1 MASQLV
7 PAEYEVIE
15 LKIENSKDTSE
26 DGIFVSR
33 FRRRLSL
40 GFMIIY
46 QSDSNSSQEL
56 SNSTLN
62 NNNNN
67 NNSNIE
73 SQEIDEK
80 FSNIISNLSPDMEFN
95 YNNIQGKQNYTNPK
109 PRFTE
114 ASLVKR
120 LEEKQIGRPSTY
132 ANMISVVFDRGYVNK
147 KNIPP
152 TNRKINIFEVK
163 PEDTEVKT
171 RTDVKKIA
179 GEKNKMV
186 PTERG
191 EQVVNFLEKHFPT
204 IMDYEFTAKM
214 EEELD
219 KIAAGDEKWNESVKM
234 FYQQFHPEV
243 DTMMKFLRNKIRQ
256 KEEDN
261 QDMPRRQQIEEKLVK
276 IQKQVIQY
284 MF

>member
-1 MASQLV
+1 
-7 PAEYEVIE
+7 
-15 LKIENSKDTSE
+15 
-26 DGIFVSR
+26 
-33 FRRRLSL
+33 
-40 GFMIIY
+40 
-46 QSDSNSSQEL
+46 
-56 SNSTLN
+56 
-62 NNNNN
+62 
-67 NNSNIE
+67 
-73 SQEIDEK
+73 
-80 FSNIISNLSPDMEFN
+80 MEFN

-163 PEDTEVKT
+163 PEDTEVQT

-191 EQVVNFLEKHFPT
+191 EQVVNFWKNIFQQLW
-204 IMDYEFTAKM
+204 IMN
-214 EEELD
+214 LQPRWRRNL
-219 KIAAGDEKWNESVKM
+219 IRLLLG
-234 FYQQFHPEV
+234 
-243 DTMMKFLRNKIRQ
+243 MKNGMK
-256 KEEDN
+256 
-261 QDMPRRQQIEEKLVK
+261 V
-276 IQKQVIQY
+276 
-284 MF
+284 